1 MPENSRFSLDLD
13 REEVLA
19 LLSYIAIGLH
29 ILAIAGGN
37 GGSLS
42 PDELN
47 SHLNNINADGA
58 DRLTQKLTAAIRLSN
73 RDDGSKADS

>member
-1 MPENSRFSLDLD
+1 MPENSKFNLNLD

-29 ILAIAGGN
+29 VLAIAGGN

-47 SHLNNINADGA
+47 SHLDNINADGA
-58 DRLTQKLTAAIRLSN
+58 DRLTQKLTAAIRPSN
-73 RDDGSKADS
+73 PDGGSNPNS

>member
-1 MPENSRFSLDLD
+1 MPNNSKFRLDLD
-13 REEVLA
+13 RDEVLA

-58 DRLTQKLTAAIRLSN
+58 DRLTQKLTAAIRFSN
-73 RDDGSKADS
+73 RDDGSKADP